1 MPPRPPQVIDG
12 TISLPQSINR
22 RFFLPVILLKSLLK
36 VFKKEK
42 SIRVLEDPRTVPL
55 DVFETFVNKLG
66 HICDSAK
73 QGKKVT
79 AFAVLQLGVIQFYF
93 SSNQRDEED
102 YQRTS
107 HYITDVLQTL
117 GEASGEEIARRQEN
131 TSPSAVFLLLL
142 RKIIGFNE
150 SRISGYLFRMSE
162 ILDFCI
168 SITRGD
174 SSDDGQFRDRMPTY
188 LRLLR

>member
-73 QGKKVT
+73 GGKKVT
-79 AFAVLQLGVIQFYF
+79 AFAVLQLGVIQYYF
-93 SSNQRDEED
+93 SSNERDEED

-131 TSPSAVFLLLL
+131 ASPSAVFLRLL

-150 SRISGYLFRMSE
+150 GRISGYLFRMSE
-162 ILDFCI
+162 NLDFCI

-174 SSDDGQFRDRMPTY
+174 SSEDGQFLDRMPTY
-188 LRLLR
+188 LRFLR